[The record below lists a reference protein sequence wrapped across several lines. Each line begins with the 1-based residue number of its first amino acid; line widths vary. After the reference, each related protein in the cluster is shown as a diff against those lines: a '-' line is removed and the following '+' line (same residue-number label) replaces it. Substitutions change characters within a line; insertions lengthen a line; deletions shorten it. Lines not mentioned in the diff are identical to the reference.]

1 MKVTKKA
8 VDKSQPDTA
17 LLYLKFKA
25 SLKPNQDLADL
36 ELTFKGM
43 RDGESLVIA
52 SNELQAIKGKTG
64 RKIRICYINIELFFL
79 LDELAKP
86 AIPFS
91 TEHVETSSR
100 KEISMDLLSEY

>member
-43 RDGESLVIA
+43 RDGEGLVIA
-52 SNELQAIKGKTG
+52 SNELQAIQGKTG
-64 RKIRICYINIELFFL
+64 RNIRICYINNLRAIELFF
-79 LDELAKP
+79 
-86 AIPFS
+86 
-91 TEHVETSSR
+91 
-100 KEISMDLLSEY
+100 Y

>member
-1 MKVTKKA
+1 MKITKKA

-25 SLKPNQDLADL
+25 SLKPGEDLADL

-52 SNELQAIKGKTG
+52 CNELQAIQGKTG
-64 RKIRICYINIELFFL
+64 RNIKICYISKF
-79 LDELAKP
+79 K
-86 AIPFS
+86 S
-91 TEHVETSSR
+91 
-100 KEISMDLLSEY
+100 Y